1 MAYNEVVNERMPSS
15 RSRKS
20 FDIDWILLA
29 SVLLVSL
36 VGLVTM
42 NSFSSVDTHFEKQLV
57 FLALSVLVFFG
68 LSFVDF
74 RFLRRTS
81 VVVWIFSLAT
91 LLLLALFGLGKIAK
105 GAQSWFSFGGFS
117 LQPSDPMKIA
127 LIILL
132 SKYFSRRHIEIRHIR
147 HIIVSGVYAFIVFI
161 LVALQPD
168 FGSAIIIFLI
178 WLGMVLVSGLSKK
191 HLALVLLIGAL
202 AFGGLWQWGFKTYQK
217 DRIINFFNPLQDIHG
232 SGYNVFQ
239 AMVAVGSGQA
249 LGKGIGYG
257 TQSKLKFLPEYQT
270 DFIFAAY
277 AEEWGYVGVILLFI
291 AYGIIVWRVMTNAY
305 RGETNFE
312 ILYGAGIAVF
322 LMSHFIINAGMNL
335 GVMPVTG
342 ITFPF
347 MSYGGSHLLTEFA
360 ALGILMGMRRHSSR
374 PIHKTGMQNEFLGI

>member
-1 MAYNEVVNERMPSS
+1 MAYNEVVHESLPSS
-15 RSRKS
+15 RLRRP
-20 FDIDWILLA
+20 FNIDWILFA
-29 SVLLVSL
+29 SAVLVSIM
-36 VGLVTM
+36 GLVTM
-42 NSFSSVDTHFEKQLV
+42 NSFSSGDTHFEKQLV
-57 FLALSVLVFFG
+57 FLAVSIIVFFG
-68 LSFVDF
+68 VSLIDF

-81 VVVWIFSLAT
+81 VVVSIFVFAF
-91 LLLLALFGLGKIAK
+91 LLLLALFGLGKVAK

-117 LQPSDPMKIA
+117 FQPSDPIKIA

-132 SKYFSRRHIEIRHIR
+132 AKYFSRRHIEIRHIR
-147 HIIVSGVYAFIVFI
+147 HIIVSGVYAFLVFI
-161 LVALQPD
+161 LVLLQPD

-191 HLALVLLIGAL
+191 HLALVFLVGLVAFAGA
-202 AFGGLWQWGFKTYQK
+202 WQWGFKTYQK
-217 DRIINFFNPLQDIHG
+217 DRIVNFFNPLQDIHG

-239 AMVAVGSGQA
+239 AIVAVGSGEA

-277 AEEWGYVGVILLFI
+277 AEEWGYIGVLLLFL
-291 AYGIIVWRVMTNAY
+291 AYGVLVWRIMANAY

-312 ILYGAGIAVF
+312 ILYGAGVAIF
-322 LMSHFIINAGMNL
+322 LLSHFIINAGMNL

-347 MSYGGSHLLTEFA
+347 MSYGGSHLVTEFLA
-360 ALGILMGMRRHSSR
+360 IGILMSMRRYNR
-374 PIHKTGMQNEFLGI
+374 PAHKDAMKNEFLGI